1 MAILTNRRRGRYA
14 KYRALARRARPAGG
28 ALAAGDAELAA
39 GDVELAAGDAEL
51 AAGDAELAAGDA
63 ARESMSIRKAAG
75 SARAWGVL
83 GALGVARAASAAE
96 GATRERHCG
105 QEGSCCN
112 QREMHCSWKT

>member
-1 MAILTNRRRGRYA
+1 MAILTNRRRARYA
-14 KYRALARRARPAGG
+14 KYRALARGARPAGG
-28 ALAAGDAELAA
+28 A
-39 GDVELAAGDAEL
+39 LAAGDAEL

>member
-1 MAILTNRRRGRYA
+1 MAILTNRRRARYA

-39 GDVELAAGDAEL
+39 GD
-51 AAGDAELAAGDA
+51 AELAAGDA
-63 ARESMSIRKAAG
+63 ARESMSILKAAG

>member
-1 MAILTNRRRGRYA
+1 MAILTNRRRARYA

-28 ALAAGDAELAA
+28 A
-39 GDVELAAGDAEL
+39 LAAGDAEL

>member
-1 MAILTNRRRGRYA
+1 MAILTNRRLARYA
-14 KYRALARRARPAGG
+14 KYRALARPARPTGG
-28 ALAAGDAELAA
+28 A
-39 GDVELAAGDAEL
+39 L

>member
-1 MAILTNRRRGRYA
+1 MAILTNRRRARYA
-14 KYRALARRARPAGG
+14 KYRALARPARPAGG
-28 ALAAGDAELAA
+28 A
-39 GDVELAAGDAEL
+39 LAAGDAEL

>member
-1 MAILTNRRRGRYA
+1 MAILTNQRRARYA

-39 GDVELAAGDAEL
+39 GDAA
-51 AAGDAELAAGDA
+51 LAAGDA

>member
-1 MAILTNRRRGRYA
+1 MAILTNRRRARYA

-28 ALAAGDAELAA
+28 ALAAGDA
-39 GDVELAAGDAEL
+39 ELAAGDAEL